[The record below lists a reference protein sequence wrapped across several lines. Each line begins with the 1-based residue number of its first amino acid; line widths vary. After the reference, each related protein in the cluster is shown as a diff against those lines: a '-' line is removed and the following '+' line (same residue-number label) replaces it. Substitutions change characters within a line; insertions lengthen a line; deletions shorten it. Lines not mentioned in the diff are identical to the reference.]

1 MQRGDKCEDLQMV
14 RCLSDEVISDD
25 ICKELER

>member
-1 MQRGDKCEDLQMV
+1 MQQGDECEDLQV
-14 RCLSDEVISDD
+14 AVCLSEEVISDD